1 VAPLTRQVLRT
12 LADFWS
18 GGPPV
23 VSLYLDVDG
32 RRNRRPLDYEA
43 QLRRL
48 LRHAAARATDDNGGP
63 PAGAGGRRW
72 RRAHLGRGSW
82 SREGAAPLAKD
93 LARIEQQVRQGVDR
107 SRTRGLALFSC
118 TDAGLWEVVE
128 LPVPVRN
135 QVVVDRAPHVR
146 QLELVLEERE
156 RVGVLLV
163 DRQRARIL
171 VFELGELVDRSEL
184 FDALPRHEDDRGDWD
199 RDHVADHRADAA
211 HHHLRRAGQVAFQ
224 VFRAQGFEH
233 LVLGGPDQVVAEL
246 ERELHSYLR
255 DRVAARVSLPVAAPD
270 EEVRR
275 AALEVQDAVRASRQ
289 AAQVRR
295 LRDRVGA
302 GNGGAVAG
310 LGPVL
315 SALGERRVHGLL
327 VSDGY
332 EDPGWRCASCG
343 QLAPRGP
350 TCHRCGASMDRV
362 DDVVESAVEE
372 ALSQGCVVTICVGDA
387 DLDVLG
393 RIGALLRF

>member
-1 VAPLTRQVLRT
+1 VAPLTREVLRT

-23 VSLYLDVDG
+23 VSVYLDVDG
-32 RRNRRPLDYEA
+32 RRHRRPLDYEA
-43 QLRRL
+43 ELRRL
-48 LRHAAARATDDNGGP
+48 LRHAAARARNDNGG
-63 PAGAGGRRW
+63 GADERARRW
-72 RRAHLGRGSW
+72 RRAHLGRASW

-93 LARIEQQVRQGVDR
+93 LARIEHQVRQGVDR

-118 TDAGLWEVVE
+118 TGAGLWEVVE

-135 QVVVDRAPHVR
+135 QVVVDRAPHVQ

-224 VFRAQGFEH
+224 VFRGQGFEH
-233 LVLGGPDQVVAEL
+233 LVLGGPEQVVSEL

-255 DRVAARVSLPVAAPD
+255 DRVAARVSLPVGAPD
-270 EEVRR
+270 DELRR
-275 AALEVQDAVRASRQ
+275 AAMDVQDTVRADRQ
-289 AAQVRR
+289 AVQVRR

-302 GNGGAVAG
+302 GNGAAVAG

-315 SALGERRVHGLL
+315 GALGERRVHGLL

-332 EDPGWRCASCG
+332 EDPGWRCASCS
-343 QLAPRGP
+343 QLAARGP
-350 TCHRCGASMDRV
+350 SCHRCGASMDRV
-362 DDVVESAVEE
+362 DDVVEAAVEE
-372 ALSQGCVVTICVGDA
+372 ALRQGCVVNICVGDA

>member
-1 VAPLTRQVLRT
+1 VAPLTKQVLRA
-12 LADFWS
+12 LASFS
-18 GGPPV
+18 SEGPPV

-32 RRNRRPLDYEA
+32 KRHRRPRDYEA
-43 QLRRL
+43 ELRRL
-48 LRHAAARATDDNGGP
+48 LRHAAVRATDGNGD
-63 PAGAGGRRW
+63 PAATAAGRRW
-72 RRAHLGRGSW
+72 RRAHIGRAQSA
-82 SREGAAPLAKD
+82 RERAAPLAAD
-93 LARIEQQVRQGVDR
+93 LARIEQQVRHGVDR

-118 TDAGLWEVVE
+118 AEAGLWEVVE

-146 QLELVLEERE
+146 QLELVLEEQE

-163 DRQRARIL
+163 DRQRSRLLI
-171 VFELGELVDRSEL
+171 FEMGELVDRSEV
-184 FDALPRHEDDRGDWD
+184 FDELPRHEDDRGDWD

-233 LVLGGPDQVVAEL
+233 LVLGGPEQVVAEL
-246 ERELHSYLR
+246 EKELHSYLR
-255 DRVAARVSLPVAAPD
+255 DRIAARVSLPVGTRD
-270 EEVRR
+270 EEIRH
-275 AALEVQDAVRASRQ
+275 AAMEVQDAVRIQRQ

-295 LRDRVGA
+295 LRDRVGE
-302 GNGGAVAG
+302 GNGGAVVG

-315 SALGERRVHGLL
+315 GALGEHRVHGLL

-332 EDPGWRCASCG
+332 EEPGWRCASCQ

-350 TCHRCGASMDRV
+350 SCNRCGATMDRV
-362 DDVVESAVEE
+362 DDVVEAAVEE
-372 ALSQGCVVTICVGDA
+372 AVRQGCLVTSCVGDA